1 VRRGPFIPKERRAE
15 ALLGIYLLLGV
26 LVAALPV
33 ERTLGFAHDAT
44 ARANDL
50 FLNTFQWVYDLSY
63 LARENRELH
72 SEMAAARLR
81 IGQLEETARQ
91 NDRLREL
98 LAFRE
103 RGLSEILVGAE
114 VIGWGDGRE
123 AYAVSISAGEADGVD
138 RGCAVVTAE
147 GLAGRIEQVTGPHT
161 ALVSLLNDPTNAVAA
176 VIERTREHGIF
187 RFEGRQGV
195 LEFVLQAADVR
206 PGDRVFSSGRGGVYP
221 AGLLIGAVRSVQDD
235 PDRVTKR
242 VEVELA
248 VKLDRIEEVF
258 VLPGGMIR

>member
-1 VRRGPFIPKERRAE
+1 MRRGPSISKERRAE
-15 ALLGIYLLLGV
+15 ALLGVYLLLGA
-26 LVAALPV
+26 LVAALPA
-33 ERTLGFAHDAT
+33 ERALGFAHDVT

-50 FLNTFQWVYDLSY
+50 FLDTFQWAYDLSFVT
-63 LARENRELH
+63 RENRELRA
-72 SEMAAARLR
+72 ELAAARLR
-81 IGQLEETARQ
+81 IGQLEEASRQ

-98 LAFRE
+98 LDFRQ
-103 RGLSEILVGAE
+103 RGVSEILTGAE

-123 AYAVSISAGEADGVD
+123 AYAVSISAGDGDGVE

-147 GLAGRIEQVTGPHT
+147 GLAGRIERVTGPHT

-176 VIERTREHGIF
+176 VVERTREHGIF

-206 PGDRVFSSGRGGVYP
+206 VGDRVFSSGRGGIYP
-221 AGLLIGAVRSVQDD
+221 AGLLIGEVRSVQDD

-248 VKLDRIEEVF
+248 VRLDRLEEVF